1 MAAGI
6 IEPISAWS
14 AIVTL
19 PVALWELSLGRAKWP
34 ETSP

>member
-6 IEPISAWS
+6 IEPISAWWV
-14 AIVTL
+14 IVTF
-19 PVALWELSLGRAKWP
+19 PVALWDLSLGRAKWP